1 MNQGADV
8 GVSEA
13 RPRGHPEEPCRNCS
27 DPTRGEYCPT
37 CGQRKVDVQVSVA
50 DLVRDL
56 FEDQFGVERRTPA
69 TLFALLFRPGH
80 LTREYLGGRIV
91 RYIRPLKLY
100 LVSSVVLFLLVGFF
114 TMRGMDSIAEGYSGM
129 QAGSANVRADP
140 VAAQIQEGFRDA
152 FGAGGVEAGRVIQPP
167 APGTAAPLPQ
177 APVDTGASPA
187 GDTVTVDAPVG
198 SRLGD
203 QAWFRDL
210 TVNTGS
216 AALDQRIRARV
227 DRLGRMEPAD
237 AVRELLRTFLGY
249 VPTLLFLLLPVFAG
263 ILKLLYIR
271 TGTYYAEHFIFVLHT
286 HAFVFGTFSL
296 ALVAAWAGLGLVAG
310 LLQLWAGIYIF
321 LALRRVY
328 GQGHLKTAIK
338 YWTLGWMYFWVLLLA
353 LVPVV
358 ILTLLV
364 GG

>member
-1 MNQGADV
+1 MAN
-8 GVSEA
+8 SES
-13 RPRGHPEEPCRNCS
+13 RPRGHPEEPCRNCG
-27 DPTRGEYCPT
+27 DPTHGEYCPL
-37 CGQRKVDVQVSVA
+37 CGQRKVDVQVSVF

-69 TLFALLFRPGH
+69 TLLALLFRPGH
-80 LTREYLGGRIV
+80 LTREYLDGRIV

-114 TMRGMDSIAEGYSGM
+114 TMRGMDTIAAGYGGM
-129 QAGSANVRADP
+129 QAGSASVPEDP

-152 FGAGGVEAGRVIQPP
+152 FGPGFPGVGGAGRSIQPP

-177 APVDTGASPA
+177 DPVDTVAA
-187 GDTVTVDAPVG
+187 QAADTVTVDPPTG

-203 QAWFRDL
+203 HAWFRDL

-216 AALDQRIRARV
+216 AALDQRIQARV

-237 AVRELLRTFLGY
+237 AVRELLRAFLGY
-249 VPTLLFLLLPVFAG
+249 MPTLLFLLLPVFAG

-271 TGTYYAEHFIFVLHT
+271 TRTYYAEHFIFVLHT

-296 ALVAAWAGLGLVAG
+296 ALVAAWVGLGLVAG
-310 LLQLWAGIYIF
+310 LLQLWAGVYIF

-338 YWTLGWMYFWVLLLA
+338 YWTLGWMYFWVLLFS
-353 LVPVV
+353 LVPLV

>member
-1 MNQGADV
+1 MAN
-8 GVSEA
+8 SESK
-13 RPRGHPEEPCRNCS
+13 PRGHPEEPCRNCG
-27 DPTRGEYCPT
+27 DPTRGEYCRT
-37 CGQRKVDVQVSVA
+37 CGQRKVDVQVSVF

-69 TLFALLFRPGH
+69 TLLALLFRPGH

-100 LVSSVVLFLLVGFF
+100 LVSSVVLFLLVGSF
-114 TMRGMDSIAEGYSGM
+114 TMRGMDSIAEGYSSM
-129 QAGSANVRADP
+129 QAGGSDLPADS
-140 VAAQIQEGFRDA
+140 VTAQIQEGVRDA
-152 FGAGGVEAGRVIQPP
+152 FGPGFPGVGDAGRAIRPP
-167 APGTAAPLPQ
+167 APGSAAPLP
-177 APVDTGASPA
+177 ADPI
-187 GDTVTVDAPVG
+187 DTVGISANDTVAVG
-198 SRLGD
+198 PLVGARLGE
-203 QAWFRDL
+203 QAWFRDI

-216 AALDQRIRARV
+216 AALDQRVQARV
-227 DRLGRMEPAD
+227 DRLGRMAPAD
-237 AVRELLRTFLGY
+237 AIRELLRTFLGY
-249 VPTLLFLLLPVFAG
+249 MPTLLFVLLPVFAG

-296 ALVAAWAGLGLVAG
+296 ALVAAWVGLGVVAV
-310 LLQLWAGIYIF
+310 LLQFWAAIYIY

-338 YWTLGWMYFWVLLLA
+338 YWVLGWSYFWVLLFS